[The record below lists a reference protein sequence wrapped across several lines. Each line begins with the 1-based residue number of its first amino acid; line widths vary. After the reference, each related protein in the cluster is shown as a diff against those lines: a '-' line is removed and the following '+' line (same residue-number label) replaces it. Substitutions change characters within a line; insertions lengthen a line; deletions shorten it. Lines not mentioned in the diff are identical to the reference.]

1 MNKYRVYSKDGDVR
15 CRLTKVEY
23 SGTFMGDRVV
33 TSSFTSATEIAFEVF
48 DYIEFRGEK
57 FELEMIPTVKK
68 VSSYQYE
75 YDLRFVSLKY
85 ELERCMFRDFV
96 PNDNEVVY
104 PTPVTVEFTGKVN
117 YLTERIQACLDRMY
131 GAGVWSIVVSEG
143 VDSEEKNLSLSNQNC
158 WNALSLVNT
167 EYKLNF
173 HINGRTVVVGDSEAV
188 QGVVFEYGKGNGLY
202 EIERAADSD
211 TGIVTKLIAYGG
223 TRNLDYSYPKKP
235 EWSDSVLPNTF
246 ILSPLR
252 LMLPSFKKDGK
263 TDYLLADDAL
273 IAKYGIREGVMM
285 YDDIYPTITGATNSK
300 GERIDKIAGVD
311 AITDE
316 ETSEFDVY
324 LNDLGFDLNDS
335 LTTETPQL
343 VMKTGALQG
352 YSFNIKTIGA
362 LSNGGVRVT
371 LEKNSIDNSDTGG
384 YYIPN
389 KDFNMSAGDE
399 FVLLGILM
407 PQLYILNAE
416 QRLEERARE
425 YLNQYS
431 TTNYSYSIGVDEI
444 FMAKNP
450 SVMAEVFEGKKMKI
464 NDDEIGINEELVTI
478 QSLTIEDGDGLIP
491 RIKVTLNNNP
501 SASTLERIQGQ
512 IANIESTANSQYSA
526 QTELAKQYQRKLN
539 TSYFNRLFVAID
551 ANGNEIAPNDT
562 TTPIAS
568 VRVNYGLWTEQFL
581 SAKGMNSGGG
591 SDEPT
596 TGATTLGGL
605 RNVAADAD
613 KTYEVAK
620 MLVLEA
626 KSNLWSLK
634 NLSELV
640 GLDENALAA
649 YLTTNNYA
657 KKSDIPSLD
666 GYATEQ
672 WVLGKGYLTEHQD
685 LSAYAKKTDIPT
697 IPTKVS
703 AFENDAN
710 YATTSDL
717 DSRIDALVNGA
728 PQAYDTLKEI
738 ADVLAGNVNSISD
751 ILTALGNKA
760 DKATT
765 LSGYGITDAY
775 TITQIDSIVNGLSK
789 NISTLQ
795 GYFTDGV
802 ANSALKL
809 SDNGSY
815 TAWGQTFFTNGK
827 PKSVSG
833 ALTDVTDITSSGTIT
848 TNKIVIGNGTIE
860 WDEANKG
867 FKVTGLYSTTYLS
880 AKGANTNGGSSS
892 GGGLIESLFRYADLG
907 KTFADTNN
915 DTFNAYTINKINSD
929 LGSRISVLEGKA
941 TNVSYAATQ
950 TSGTKLGTI
959 TIDGVAKN
967 IYAPTIPTSDINK
980 GVTAYGWGNHASVGY
995 LTRHQDLSGYQPLI
1009 TSSNKLAYSLISDV
1023 PTTLKNPYSLTFGS
1037 KTYDGSAARTI
1048 LASDLGALTEH
1059 QTIYALTIKN
1069 SAGTTQLTYTP
1080 NSAVGELTLTKAM
1093 VGLGN
1098 VENTKLSTWVGT
1110 NKITTLGT
1118 ITTGVWNGTKIANG
1132 YLANNSLTIAGNT
1145 ISLGGTLD
1153 TATLQSSLGFSGLLT
1168 SVTSSNDTN
1177 LSITVGGTTK
1187 SVTNIYAK
1195 YTNFFVSKWGYDLAE
1210 TFDLNEWTSGGIVRC
1225 YGNSTNLLNK
1235 PVGFTFG
1242 NVLALSNGYE
1252 ALTGQLAWAVNH
1264 NSTTDTTKAMWFR
1277 VNDSA
1282 NGYTYAKWHQI
1293 AFTDSNVA
1301 SATKLKTARSIWGQ
1315 SFNGESDVDGVLY
1328 MTNSGATATKAGVLG
1343 FDSNTLYVGYS
1354 NVLFDVA
1361 LNGYNNVFLK
1371 TRSTIG
1377 LTLNSSGNVLIGTTT
1392 DSGYKLD
1399 VNGSGYFNSYIA
1411 IANNNGIYFKDTSGT
1426 IRSQLYVDPN
1436 NNTSIGYG
1444 AIQTSGNTALYGTYI
1459 RFLTS
1464 SSDERM
1470 RITNN
1475 GYVGI
1480 GTTSPSYMLDVNGTL
1495 NASGAVTFG
1504 STLGVTG
1511 QTTLSGTVDMG
1522 GAVRIVN
1529 SKYIY
1534 GRTNENVLH
1543 NILGIND
1550 SNVLLVNYGAS
1561 ARNVKAWLYGN
1572 EFRFNL
1578 YTDGATNGTLAWTDS
1593 KLGVGTSTPE
1603 YNADIRGTIGV
1614 SDAITLRGTAA
1625 ATANIAFSRS
1635 SYNYI
1640 TFPTDGSLC
1649 LSTATSTSGIVL
1661 RVTSTAIEPMTTAT
1675 KSVGT
1680 SSKRWG
1686 AIYGV
1691 DGDFSGTIHS
1701 TTGIWSDGYVSAKG
1715 QNTSSDMRL
1724 KNILNDV
1731 VLNVS
1736 DIANAPSVRFAWKNG
1751 GGVDVG
1757 SSAQYWQGLLPDA
1770 VKERDG
1776 MLEMQ
1781 YANIALLSAIAIA
1794 KRVEILE
1801 QENKELRS
1809 EIMILKGGNYA

>member
-1 MNKYRVYSKDGDVR
+1 MNKYRVYSKDGRVER

-33 TSSFTSATEIAFEVF
+33 TSSFTSATEIAFDVF

-131 GAGVWSIVVSEG
+131 GAGVWSIVVSDG

-407 PQLYILNAE
+407 PQLYIRNAE

-478 QSLTIEDGDGLIP
+478 QTLTIEDGDGLIP

-539 TSYFNRLFVAID
+539 TSYFHRLFVAID
-551 ANGNEIAPNDT
+551 ANGKEIAPNDT

-591 SDEPT
+591 SSEG
-596 TGATTLGGL
+596 GATTLGGL
-605 RNVAADAD
+605 RNVSADAN
-613 KTYEVAK
+613 KTFDVAK

-626 KSNLWSLK
+626 DSNLWTLK

-640 GLDENALAA
+640 GGLDEAELAE
-649 YLTTNNYA
+649 YLTNNNYA
-657 KKSDIPSLD
+657 KKGDIPSLE

-672 WVLGKGYLTEHQD
+672 WVLGKGY
-685 LSAYAKKTDIPT
+685 
-697 IPTKVS
+697 
-703 AFENDAN
+703 
-710 YATTSDL
+710 ATTTDL
-717 DSRIDALVNGA
+717 DNRIDALVNGA

-738 ADVLAGNVNSISD
+738 ADVLANNINSIDD
-751 ILTALGNKA
+751 ILTALGTKVSKDDFNTAIANVNKSISDLNTELDLKLDAVTFTELFEKVQLEDGTWAIKAKLGLFSDGFISAKGSNVGGTSSEGGAVTLYQLNDVLA
-760 DKATT
+760 DGTGVSGAQHGAVFVYDATLGKWKGVAQSEIVPNLT
-765 LSGYGITDAY
+765 GYAKESWVLSQGFLTQHQDLSEYAKLTDIPTIPTTDINKGVIAYGWGDHSKVGYLTSHQSLDEYVNEIATSGNGNAITSVSKSGKKITFTKGATYLTGITSKLVTDALGYTPYDSANFTQANIKSTLGISDWALASSKPSYTTKEVAEDTNLYFTNARAVAALKSITDGLSG
-775 TITQIDSIVNGLSK
+775 

-802 ANSALKL
+802 ANSALRL
-809 SDNGSY
+809 SDSGSY

-833 ALTDVTDITSSGTIT
+833 ALTGVTDIASSGTIT

-860 WDEANKG
+860 WDETNKG
-867 FKVTGLYSTTYLS
+867 FKIVGGLYTESYLS
-880 AKGANTNGGSSS
+880 TKGANTNGGSSS
-892 GGGLIESLFRYADLG
+892 GGGLIESLWKIGDLG
-907 KTFADTNN
+907 KTFNANAN
-915 DTFNAYTINKINSD
+915 DTFNAYAINAIHN
-929 LGSRISVLEGKA
+929 RVSVLEGKA
-941 TNVSYAATQ
+941 TNVSFTQ
-950 TSGTKLGTI
+950 SLTSGTQIGTI
-959 TIDGVAKN
+959 TIDGASKN
-967 IYAPTIPTSDINK
+967 IYAPTIPTSLKNPYALTFGSKTYDGSAAKTITAADLGALTGITSSQVTSALGFTPYNASNPSGYTSNNGTVTSVSVKMNNTNK
-980 GVTAYGWGNHASVGY
+980 GTVTSSGTIDLGTVITAHQSLAGYATESWVTGKGYITSSALDGYVNDFTTSGSGNVVTAVSKSGKTLTFTKGITALTSHQTIYGLTIQKNGTSLGTYTPNSDEKIINISVPTALSELGADSTHRLVTDTQISTWNGKQSAISDLSTIRSNASNGATAYGWGNHASVGY
-995 LTRHQDLSGYQPLI
+995 LTSASSLAWGKITGKPTTISGYGI
-1009 TSSNKLAYSLISDV
+1009 TDA
-1023 PTTLKNPYSLTFGS
+1023 
-1037 KTYDGSAARTI
+1037 
-1048 LASDLGALTEH
+1048 
-1059 QTIYALTIKN
+1059 
-1069 SAGTTQLTYTP
+1069 
-1080 NSAVGELTLTKAM
+1080 
-1093 VGLGN
+1093 
-1098 VENTKLSTWVGT
+1098 
-1110 NKITTLGT
+1110 ITT
-1118 ITTGVWNGTKIANG
+1118 ANIG
-1132 YLANNSLTIAGNT
+1132 S
-1145 ISLGGTLD
+1145 
-1153 TATLQSSLGFSGLLT
+1153 QS
-1168 SVTSSNDTN
+1168 
-1177 LSITVGGTTK
+1177 
-1187 SVTNIYAK
+1187 
-1195 YTNFFVSKWGYDLAE
+1195 
-1210 TFDLNEWTSGGIVRC
+1210 
-1225 YGNSTNLLNK
+1225 
-1235 PVGFTFG
+1235 
-1242 NVLALSNGYE
+1242 
-1252 ALTGQLAWAVNH
+1252 
-1264 NSTTDTTKAMWFR
+1264 
-1277 VNDSA
+1277 
-1282 NGYTYAKWHQI
+1282 
-1293 AFTDSNVA
+1293 VA
-1301 SATKLKTARSIWGQ
+1301 SATKLTTARTIWGQ
-1315 SFNGESDVDGVLY
+1315 SFDGTGNV
-1328 MTNSGATATKAGVLG
+1328 SGAAMGLGGAIDFQFTDEINRYGGNLYIQHRGDGSQTGTVSGVTG
-1343 FDSNTLYVGYS
+1343 
-1354 NVLFDVA
+1354 NVVMCK
-1361 LNGYNNVFLK
+1361 NG
-1371 TRSTIG
+1371 
-1377 LTLNSSGNVLIGTTT
+1377 GNVLIGTST

-1399 VNGSGYFNSYIA
+1399 V
-1411 IANNNGIYFKDTSGT
+1411 SGT
-1426 IRSQLYVDPN
+1426 LH
-1436 NNTSIGYG
+1436 
-1444 AIQTSGNTALYGTYI
+1444 
-1459 RFLTS
+1459 
-1464 SSDERM
+1464 
-1470 RITNN
+1470 
-1475 GYVGI
+1475 
-1480 GTTSPSYMLDVNGTL
+1480 
-1495 NASGAVTFG
+1495 ASGAVSFD
-1504 STLGVTG
+1504 STLSV
-1511 QTTLSGTVDMG
+1511 
-1522 GAVRIVN
+1522 
-1529 SKYIY
+1529 
-1534 GRTNENVLH
+1534 
-1543 NILGIND
+1543 
-1550 SNVLLVNYGAS
+1550 
-1561 ARNVKAWLYGN
+1561 
-1572 EFRFNL
+1572 
-1578 YTDGATNGTLAWTDS
+1578 
-1593 KLGVGTSTPE
+1593 
-1603 YNADIRGTIGV
+1603 
-1614 SDAITLRGTAA
+1614 
-1625 ATANIAFSRS
+1625 
-1635 SYNYI
+1635 
-1640 TFPTDGSLC
+1640 
-1649 LSTATSTSGIVL
+1649 TSTSKLMGNVGIGVAADDNKL
-1661 RVTSTAIEPMTTAT
+1661 CVYGVVRSAAYNAIGNNNAAFVFDKPGSNYTGIGANGVADTIYFGACNVTGAWVTSYYQKWHFNGEVYA
-1675 KSVGT
+1675 K
-1680 SSKRWG
+1680 
-1686 AIYGV
+1686 
-1691 DGDFSGTIHS
+1691 
-1701 TTGIWSDGYVSAKG
+1701 TGIWSDGYVSAKG

-1724 KNILNDV
+1724 KNVLNDV

-1736 DIANAPSVRFAWKNG
+1736 DIANAPSIRFAWKKG
-1751 GGVDVG
+1751 GGIDVG
-1757 SSAQYWQGLLPDA
+1757 SSAQYWQGVLPDA
-1770 VKERDG
+1770 VKERNE
-1776 MLEMQ
+1776 LEMQ
-1781 YANIALLSAIAIA
+1781 YGNIALLSAIAIA
-1794 KRVEILE
+1794 KRSESHEERITSHEERIARLE
-1801 QENKELRS
+1801 KENMELRN
-1809 EIMILKGGNYA
+1809 EINILRYGE